1 MKNLLF
7 ALLIG
12 ILFTN
17 TAFTQSETDAGKNK
31 KYENKPERK
40 EWLKDNGFGMF
51 IHFGVDAQ
59 LGTVISHSLVGASEE
74 YVERYFNE
82 LPESFNPSKFD
93 ADRIAKLAKRAGMK
107 YIVFTTKHHSGFCMW
122 DTETTDFNIMNT
134 PYGQDM
140 VKQYVE
146 ATREQGL
153 DVGFYYSPEDFH
165 FLYEHDI
172 TISRRQFKQAI
183 SPSLKQEYHQFIRDQ
198 ISELF
203 TNYGKIDLLFLDG
216 DYEEP
221 AKNTAWKL
229 QPDVLVTRGA
239 LETPEQTIPG
249 NPMEKAWETCMT
261 LGTQWQFKPTNEKYK
276 DGTRMIEILSEI
288 RSKGGSLL
296 LNVGPDPYG
305 VIPEGQENVL
315 REMGAWN
322 FINRD
327 AMFDVRPWIVPNEK
341 NIIFTRSKNANT
353 VYGIITN
360 EEDWEHGERK
370 QFTVRSIESTE
381 NTKVTVL
388 GQNDRVLEYNPEV
401 VPETHFKQRGD
412 RLTVSAVR
420 AQRIYNNRKWPNPV
434 VLKFTNVR
442 PALEPPRVNTE
453 EINEEEGYIKISV
466 EDMGDQE
473 KLKLSYEYRPYAGFV
488 EELYHDDWKTSSNS
502 ITIDDPGEY
511 TIDITEEMQKTHQIR
526 AVALH
531 PKVNIYGGI
540 LRGQLE

>member
-1 MKNLLF
+1 MRHLLLT
-7 ALLIG
+7 LLLG
-12 ILFTN
+12 IFLSN
-17 TAFTQSETDAGKNK
+17 PGLSQNDESSSEASSFS
-31 KYENKPERK
+31 NKPERE

-51 IHFGVDAQ
+51 IHFGIDSQ
-59 LGTVISHSLVGASEE
+59 LGMVISHSLVGASDE
-74 YVERYFNE
+74 YVNRYFSE
-82 LPESFNPSKFD
+82 LPKSFNPSDFNAK
-93 ADRIAKLAKRAGMK
+93 RIAKLAKTAGMK
-107 YIVFTTKHHSGFCMW
+107 YMVFTTKHHSGFCMW
-122 DTETTDFNIMNT
+122 DTETTEFNIMNT

-146 ATREQGL
+146 AARKQGL

-165 FLYEHDI
+165 FLHEHGI
-172 TISRRQFKQAI
+172 TISRSQFKEAI
-183 SPSLKQEYHQFIRDQ
+183 TPSLKQEYHQFIRDQ

-249 NPMEKAWETCMT
+249 NPMEEAWETCMT

-296 LNVGPDPYG
+296 LNVGPDPHG
-305 VIPEGQENVL
+305 VIPDGQENVL

-322 FINRD
+322 FINRE
-327 AMFDVRPWIVPNEK
+327 AMFDVRPWIVPNER
-341 NIIFTRSKNANT
+341 NIIFTKSKDANT

-360 EEDWEHGERK
+360 EEDWEHGARK
-370 QFTVRSIESTE
+370 QFTIRSIKSTE
-381 NTKVTVL
+381 NTKVTLL

-401 VPETHFKQRGD
+401 VPETRFEQKGNS
-412 RLTVSAVR
+412 LVVSCVR

-442 PALEPPRVNTE
+442 PALDPPRINTE
-453 EINEEEGYIKISV
+453 EINEENRYIKISV
-466 EDMGDQE
+466 KEMGDQE
-473 KLKLSYEYRPYAGFV
+473 KLQLSYEYRPYAGFV
-488 EELYHDDWKTSSNS
+488 EELYHDDWKTSSNT
-502 ITIDDPGEY
+502 ITIDSPGEY
-511 TIDITEEMQKTHQIR
+511 TINITEKMQKTHQIR

-531 PKVNIYGGI
+531 PKVNIYGSI
-540 LRGQLE
+540 LRGQID

>member
-1 MKNLLF
+1 MRNFLLTLLLGMILCHAGLAQNKN
-7 ALLIG
+7 
-12 ILFTN
+12 N
-17 TAFTQSETDAGKNK
+17 SSEPITLS
-31 KYENKPERK
+31 NKPERE
-40 EWLKDNGFGMF
+40 EWLKDHGFGMF
-51 IHFGVDAQ
+51 IHFGIDSQ
-59 LGTVISHSLVGASEE
+59 LGMVISHSLVGASKE
-74 YVERYFNE
+74 YVKRYFGE
-82 LPESFNPSKFD
+82 LPKSFNPSDFNAK
-93 ADRIAKLAKRAGMK
+93 RIAKLAKTAGMK
-107 YIVFTTKHHSGFCMW
+107 YMVFTTKHHSGFCMW
-122 DTETTDFNIMNT
+122 DTETTEFNIMNT

-140 VKQYVE
+140 VQQYVE
-146 ATREQGL
+146 AAREQGL

-165 FLYEHDI
+165 FLDEHGI
-172 TISRRQFKQAI
+172 TISRRQFKEAI
-183 SPSLKQEYHQFIRDQ
+183 TPSLKQEYHQFIRDQ

-203 TNYGKIDLLFLDG
+203 SNYGKIDLLFLDG

-249 NPMEKAWETCMT
+249 NTMEEAWETCMT

-276 DGTRMIEILSEI
+276 NGTRMIEILSEI

-305 VIPEGQENVL
+305 VIPDGQENVL

-322 FINRD
+322 FINRE

-341 NIIFTRSKNANT
+341 NIIFTRSENAST

-360 EEDWEHGERK
+360 EEDWEHGARK

-388 GQNDRVLEYNPEV
+388 GQNDRVLEYNPDV
-401 VPETHFKQRGD
+401 VPETRFKQKENS
-412 RLTVSAVR
+412 LVVSAVR

-442 PALEPPRVNTE
+442 PALDPPRIDTE

-466 EDMGDQE
+466 DDMGDRE

-488 EELYHDDWKTSSNS
+488 EELYHDDWKTSKNI
-502 ITIDDPGEY
+502 ITIDKPGEY
-511 TIDITEEMQKTHQIR
+511 TINITERMQKTHQIR

-531 PKVNIYGGI
+531 PKVNIYGSI
-540 LRGQLE
+540 LRGQME